1 MDRTAR
7 RSTGSGLPL
16 FLRFSL
22 NRSFHGGARIGKAW
36 RRRSDFGQGRFGF
49 REQGGGLVEERADHF
64 GGRYGRGLQGL
75 VVIQQPSSEHGLGR
89 LLDPLVDQDGNFLP
103 QVGSVVEARQL
114 KTLQRGARSRLEIVE
129 RRGKPRYGHGQSSDL
144 RTGPNGPATETL
156 MHSTELSRYVSS
168 PPCGYAVD
176 NSFTGESARA
186 DGDVTRKYITFLLP
200 ARAPKTA

>member
-1 MDRTAR
+1 
-7 RSTGSGLPL
+7 
-16 FLRFSL
+16 L

-156 MHSTELSRYVSS
+156 KHSTELSRYVSS